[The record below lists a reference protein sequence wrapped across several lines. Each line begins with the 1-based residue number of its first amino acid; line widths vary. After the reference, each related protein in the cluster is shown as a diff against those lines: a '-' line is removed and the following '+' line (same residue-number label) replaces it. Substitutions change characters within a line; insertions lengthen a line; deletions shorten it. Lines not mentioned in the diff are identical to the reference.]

1 MFSEAL
7 ANLNAIGLYFSKINN
22 GIAWIPFQH
31 ERGVGAANGF
41 RLQQIEW
48 TNEINS

>member
-1 MFSEAL
+1 MSSEAL

-31 ERGVGAANGF
+31 EQVVGRRMDF
-41 RLQQIEW
+41 VYSR
-48 TNEINS
+48 

>member
-7 ANLNAIGLYFSKINN
+7 ANLNAIGLYFGKINN

-31 ERGVGAANGF
+31 EQGLGWGKGKRMDFVYN
-41 RLQQIEW
+41 LQHR
-48 TNEINS
+48 

>member
-1 MFSEAL
+1 MSSEAL

-31 ERGVGAANGF
+31 EQVVVGETNGF
-41 RLQQIEW
+41 RLQQIEY
-48 TNEINS
+48 TTK